1 MLDVL
6 SKVKQ
11 AEDAAQQL
19 LGQAQQK
26 AVTIRADA
34 QKQGKTILDN
44 AKSDAA
50 RLSEDIVSRARSDA
64 QTWLENSK
72 SASENECKAMAQR
85 SQEKLTAAANLIA
98 ERIVNTL

>member
-11 AEDAAQQL
+11 AEEAAQQL
-19 LGQAQQK
+19 IGDAQQK
-26 AVTIRADA
+26 AVAIRADA
-34 QKQGKTILDN
+34 QRQGKTILDN

-50 RLSEDIVSRARSDA
+50 RISEEIVSRAQNDA
-64 QTWLENSK
+64 KTLAE
-72 SASENECKAMAQR
+72 R

>member
-19 LGQAQQK
+19 LGEAQQK
-26 AVTIRADA
+26 AVAIRADA

-72 SASENECKAMAQR
+72 SKAMAQR
-85 SQEKLTAAANLIA
+85 SKEKLTAAANLIA